1 MFEDR
6 IFTAQPEH
14 NRAIL
19 AMLFCSFNGGLVHWD
34 QLSGLLGIGVFTS
47 DGRVPLYSAL
57 TDVLTWFCV

>member
-47 DGRVPLYSAL
+47 DGE
-57 TDVLTWFCV
+57 TWKSRRSVT